1 MMKRWLNF
9 QQCPSCSYDFGT
21 GDGERSCAWGDCPY
35 LPAELDVF
43 CPDCRFSFASM
54 EGNPMCEEPET
65 CPNGAEARAHV
76 ENLREWERM
85 HHRAGVH
92 HEAG

>member
-1 MMKRWLNF
+1 
-9 QQCPSCSYDFGT
+9 
-21 GDGERSCAWGDCPY
+21 
-35 LPAELDVF
+35 
-43 CPDCRFSFASM
+43 
-54 EGNPMCEEPET
+54 MCEEPET